1 MWVVIF
7 ALTAAIAWGWAF
19 PLIKVGFSAFG
30 ITADMTGS
38 KMLFAGIRFAVAG
51 LIVLS
56 LARSNGRSFKTGKA
70 SDWWFLLAFAL
81 MNTTLHYFFF
91 YVGMSHSEGSRAA
104 ILNSLSTFLVV
115 LLACACFKSDK
126 LTSQK
131 ILGCAIGFSGILAL
145 NLGGAESGQFTWLG
159 DGMIILNAICSARSL
174 RWMAIRW
181 SAYPSAMMVAVC
193 TNFAVLSSKQPGMDD
208 ETQAG
213 ELYLDSLAV
222 LPEYRCQG
230 IARKLLLATKKRA
243 NRLGLPC
250 VGLLVDKGNPVGEA
264 LYTSVGFQYLNDNQ
278 WGGHPMKQSFI
289 QRTTGFGFGIFIM
302 TMLPFLMPSYGEA
315 TTLSG
320 LLAIT
325 TSAAIVWRLRSYV
338 TWQRLWPILL
348 TFIIVSTVAIFALT
362 RIEDHILRRILGIAL
377 ILISIYFMLFS
388 KRIKLPTTKK
398 VQVGA
403 GTLSGLMGG
412 FFGMQGPPAVLYFI
426 QSEPTKEHYMAMAQ
440 TYFLIGNLM
449 MTGVR
454 AYNGFFTTT
463 VAVDYLYGLGGVIIG
478 TILGAYV
485 FKHIPN
491 RIFRYIVYA
500 YICISGVI
508 ILMTN

>member
-1 MWVVIF
+1 
-7 ALTAAIAWGWAF
+7 
-19 PLIKVGFSAFG
+19 
-30 ITADMTGS
+30 
-38 KMLFAGIRFAVAG
+38 
-51 LIVLS
+51 
-56 LARSNGRSFKTGKA
+56 
-70 SDWWFLLAFAL
+70 
-81 MNTTLHYFFF
+81 
-91 YVGMSHSEGSRAA
+91 
-104 ILNSLSTFLVV
+104 
-115 LLACACFKSDK
+115 
-126 LTSQK
+126 
-131 ILGCAIGFSGILAL
+131 
-145 NLGGAESGQFTWLG
+145 
-159 DGMIILNAICSARSL
+159 
-174 RWMAIRW
+174 
-181 SAYPSAMMVAVC
+181 
-193 TNFAVLSSKQPGMDD
+193 
-208 ETQAG
+208 
-213 ELYLDSLAV
+213 
-222 LPEYRCQG
+222 
-230 IARKLLLATKKRA
+230 
-243 NRLGLPC
+243 
-250 VGLLVDKGNPVGEA
+250 
-264 LYTSVGFQYLNDNQ
+264 
-278 WGGHPMKQSFI
+278 
-289 QRTTGFGFGIFIM
+289 
-302 TMLPFLMPSYGEA
+302 MPSYGEA

-338 TWQRLWPILL
+338 AWQRLWPILL
-348 TFIIVSTVAIFALT
+348 TFIIVSTIAIFA
-362 RIEDHILRRILGIAL
+362 LRRILGVAL

-388 KRIKLPTTKK
+388 QRIKLPTTKK

-440 TYFLIGNLM
+440 TYFLIGNVM

-478 TILGAYV
+478 TMLGAYV